1 MFQYENK
8 QVYPYQYKYII
19 KFLTLPK
26 KRNFHS
32 LLKDKHYS
40 DENYEHAKKVRSKFE
55 IKTMGDYHN
64 LYLKTI
70 CFVVRRCV

>member
-1 MFQYENK
+1 MFEYENK

-32 LLKDKHYS
+32 LLRDKHDS
-40 DENYEHAKKVRSKFE
+40 DENYEHAKKVRSKF
-55 IKTMGDYHN
+55 
-64 LYLKTI
+64 
-70 CFVVRRCV
+70 